1 MANSAT
7 KKVILL
13 TGASDGLGKA
23 AAILLAE
30 RGYRVFGTGRSADKL
45 AQLQTLARDKKI
57 PLEVLQMDVCDDESV
72 HRGVETVRGK
82 AGEIDVLINNAG
94 FAFSI
99 AFEDL
104 RLEDWRRQ
112 FETNVFG
119 LIRVTQ
125 AVLPRMRER
134 RQGRIIMVSS
144 VAGFLTV
151 PLQGPYSASKHAVE
165 AISNALRHEL
175 YPYGVQTVLIEP
187 GYIVSGIQQ
196 VGLNLAQPYTEK
208 IQRGPY
214 AKIYASTWAAANS
227 TRAQSKTTPEDCA
240 RVILEAVESSR
251 PKARYEVTSLAKI
264 AKWGKRILSDRAADR
279 WIRRRYG
286 ITRDT

>member
-1 MANSAT
+1 MANVAAQ
-7 KKVILL
+7 KVVLL

-30 RGYRVFGTGRSADKL
+30 RGYRVFGTGRSAEKL
-45 AQLQTLARDKKI
+45 AQLETLAREKKL
-57 PLEVLQMDVCDDESV
+57 PLDTLEMDVCDDESV
-72 HRGVETVRGK
+72 RCGVASVRSK
-82 AGEIDVLINNAG
+82 AGDIDVLINNAG

-104 RLEDWRRQ
+104 RLQDWRRQ

-134 RQGRIIMVSS
+134 RQGRIVMVSS

-175 YPYGVQTVLIEP
+175 YPFGVHTVLIEP

-196 VGLNLAQPYTEK
+196 VGLSLAQPYMDK

-214 AKIYASTWAAANS
+214 AKIYSSTWSAANS
-227 TRAQSKTTPEDCA
+227 TRAKSKTTPEDCA
-240 RVILEAVESSR
+240 RVILEAVESPR
-251 PKARYEVTSLAKI
+251 PRARYEVTSLAKI
-264 AKWGKRILSDRAADR
+264 AKWGRRILSDRVADR

-286 ITRDT
+286 ITSD